1 MIKYS
6 SKILL
11 IVLLGFLVYAVP
23 APQTKAMEPISIA
36 MMIAPIAIPIIKAAL
51 PYIIK
56 GAVNMGGAMFEV
68 GVEMFKMILV
78 PIGFFEMTFGA
89 PFGLFQPGLK
99 NLVEGCVAFPMMFVK
114 MCAVPLKT
122 VGAM

>member
-11 IVLLGFLVYAVP
+11 IVLLGLLVYSLP
-23 APQTKAMEPISIA
+23 APQTEAMEPISIA
-36 MMIAPIAIPIIKAAL
+36 MMAAPIAIPIIKAAL

-56 GAVNMGGAMFEV
+56 GAVNMAGAMFEV
-68 GVEMFKMILV
+68 GLEMCKWALIPV
-78 PIGFFEMTFGA
+78 GFFEMTFGA
-89 PFGLFQPGLK
+89 PFGFFQPGLK
-99 NLVEGCVAFPMMFVK
+99 NLVEGGVAMPMAFVK

-122 VGAM
+122 VGML